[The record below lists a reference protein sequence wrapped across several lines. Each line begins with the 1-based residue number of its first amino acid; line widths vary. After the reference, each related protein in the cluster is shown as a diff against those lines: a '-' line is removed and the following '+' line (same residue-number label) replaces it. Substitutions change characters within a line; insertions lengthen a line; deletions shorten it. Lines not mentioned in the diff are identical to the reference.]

1 MGTANSNNP
10 NYDQKLDN
18 FFGVFDPT
26 NSTGHYGDLNYL
38 VQNQNVFCPDNPP
51 KNPTIPSVG
60 ITDHG
65 PNFTGAAEIT
75 TLFQQL
81 FNSFNPPQPLQ
92 PGQLALA
99 ITQYPNATGRLYSP
113 DNQPTT
119 IGIRAILQGTYVQ
132 PWFQKDKKKK
142 DKDSHYSKPLS
153 DIPVF
158 ASAQMNLNQI
168 PGFVVFTFG
177 DNAHPYSVSQ
187 VSMYLDRYRFITD
200 LTVPSDQ
207 LARYWESLE
216 RSK

>member
-1 MGTANSNNP
+1 MGTANSNDP
-10 NYDQKLDN
+10 KYDQKLDN

-26 NSTGHYGDLNYL
+26 NTSYYGDVKYL
-38 VQNQNVFCPDNPP
+38 FQSQNVFCPDNSA
-51 KNPTIPSVG
+51 KKIPSVG

-65 PNFTGAAEIT
+65 PNFTLAADIT

-81 FNSFNPPQPLQ
+81 FTSFNPPSPLQ

-99 ITQYPNATGRLYSP
+99 ITQYPSAAGRLYSP

-119 IGIRAILQGTYVQ
+119 IGVRAIFEGTYVQ
-132 PWFQKDKKKK
+132 PWFQKDKSKK

-158 ASAQMNLNQI
+158 AKNQNNLNQI

-177 DNAHPYSVSQ
+177 DSAHQYLVSQ

-200 LTVPSDQ
+200 LTAGLSP
-207 LARYWESLE
+207 
-216 RSK
+216 